1 MAYIQTIDEMG
12 GMLAAIENGYVQRE
26 IQEAAYQAQCDLE
39 MGHSTTVGVNRFQKD
54 EEELHIAT
62 MKLDPAIEADQR
74 RRLSELRSRR
84 DNQKVSELRAHLAAA
99 ASTDENLMPIFIQC
113 VENDVTL
120 GEICHTLR
128 QVWGE
133 YRPGYDI

>member
-12 GMLAAIENGYVQRE
+12 GMLAAIENGFVQRE

-39 MGHSTTVGVNRFQKD
+39 MGRSTTVGVNRFQED
-54 EEELHIAT
+54 EEELHIST

-74 RRLSELRSRR
+74 RRLLELRSRR
-84 DNQKVSELRAHLAAA
+84 DNKKVSELRAHLTAA
-99 ASTDENLMPIFIQC
+99 ASTDENLMPIFIKC

-128 QVWGE
+128 QIWGE
-133 YRPGYDI
+133 YRPGYDL